1 MRLNGKLC
9 AREHV
14 NSDLRGGGLAGL
26 DLGEGENLWNLVRTT
41 KFPRC
46 WKSKMSFD
54 ERFVR
59 KTRHVHFELS
69 SCAYIFTYIYT
80 VFAL

>member
-54 ERFVR
+54 EKFV
-59 KTRHVHFELS
+59 
-69 SCAYIFTYIYT
+69 
-80 VFAL
+80 